1 MRRFF
6 VSQNSLSGDTVHL
19 SEAESYHI
27 SSVLR
32 MKPGDLI
39 ELFDGSGIIYQGKLQ
54 NVSRDQV
61 SVFILS
67 RKKEQPVTAQPLY
80 LFQGLLKGKK
90 MDFLIQKAT
99 ELGIHTFQP
108 VITRYSE
115 NRGDPERQLQ
125 RWQRIMLESCK
136 QCKRARPMNIH
147 PIVGLDQI
155 DVTPFSTKLLLW
167 EEEDKMHFNSD
178 LFRQQGPVCI
188 LLGPEG
194 GFHRDEVEW
203 AAKKSFQ
210 NVSLG
215 QRILRAET
223 ATLTTIAI
231 VQFLLGG
238 LS

>member
-6 VSQNSLSGDTVHL
+6 ASQNSLSGDTVHL
-19 SEAESYHI
+19 SKAESYHI

-32 MKPGDLI
+32 MQPGDLI

-167 EEEDKMHFNSD
+167 EEEDRMHLNSD

-194 GFHRDEVEW
+194 GFHNDEVEW
-203 AAKKSFQ
+203 AAKKKFQ

-223 ATLTTIAI
+223 ATLTTIAV